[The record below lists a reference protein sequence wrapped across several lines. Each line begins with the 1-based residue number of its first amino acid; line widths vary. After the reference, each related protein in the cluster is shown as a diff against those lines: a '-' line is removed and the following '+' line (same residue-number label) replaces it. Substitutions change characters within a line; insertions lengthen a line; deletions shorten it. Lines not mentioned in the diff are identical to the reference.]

1 MSSQEII
8 TLAVNAGC
16 EVIDYGDHYC
26 IKKNLEI
33 NIVVTVPKVTHLIA
47 QLVEK
52 VKAILGL

>member
-8 TLAVNAGC
+8 SIAVNAGC

-26 IKKNLEI
+26 IRKNLDVS
-33 NIVVTVPKVTHLIA
+33 VVVIIPKVTHLIA

-52 VKAILGL
+52 VKTVLEL

>member
-8 TLAVNAGC
+8 SIAVNAGC

-26 IKKNLEI
+26 IRKNLDVS
-33 NIVVTVPKVTHLIA
+33 VVVIIPKVTHLIA

-52 VKAILGL
+52 VKAVLEL

>member
-1 MSSQEII
+1 MDSQEII
-8 TLAVNAGC
+8 TLAVNAGY
-16 EVIDYGDHYC
+16 EVVEYNDHYC

-33 NIVVTVPKVTHLIA
+33 NVVVTIPKVTRLIA